1 MGYALALTAFLMM
14 IVVIGTLAIFALK
27 IAMQQGAA
35 LSGFVSDESGLEI
48 MGFSL
53 SSNTLASLI
62 ASTVNTLFITL
73 FNAIY
78 RTVGIRLTEWEN
90 HRTESDYENSL
101 IRKNF
106 CFQFVNSYI
115 SFFYIAFAKPLE
127 PNLFGLTVTEELPA
141 SASGGN
147 GDSLTSQT
155 RPLLDVCKGGSGV
168 LAGAPGACMGDLVM
182 QMLVV
187 VVGKQFVRNLLA
199 ALIPWAQLTFAALCR
214 TCSCRARRAAGVDG
228 GMDGAG
234 GGGGGG
240 RRGSSGGSPD
250 ELAGSAK
257 LEHESKLGAPR
268 SMYWEYN
275 EMAIQFGYVTMFAAA
290 APWAAALCMLNNAF
304 ERNLD
309 ALRMLYAQQ
318 QAPYVGAS
326 SIGAWATVFQ
336 ILSYAAI
343 VTNIAIMGLTSGA
356 LSVIYGMSSFEIT
369 CLCIALEHLLLIWK
383 FIVQVRV
390 AETPRWVRKAH
401 AYQSWLVRRGQEG
414 MVPSDYHAEA
424 LQAQYDDDEEDEFQM
439 FRL

>member
-35 LSGFVSDESGLEI
+35 LSGLVSDDSGLEV

-53 SSNTLASLI
+53 DSNTLASLI

-127 PNLFGLTVTEELPA
+127 PNLFGLSVTEEVPA
-141 SASGGN
+141 GTSGG
-147 GDSLTSQT
+147 GGGGTLTSQT

-168 LAGAPGACMGDLVM
+168 VAGAPGACMGDLVM

-199 ALIPWAQLTFAALCR
+199 ALIPWTQLTLAALCR
-214 TCSCRARRAAGVDG
+214 TCSGKSRRAGGVE
-228 GMDGAG
+228 
-234 GGGGGG
+234 GG
-240 RRGSSGGSPD
+240 RGQSNSPD
-250 ELAGSAK
+250 ELTGARK

-290 APWAAALCMLNNAF
+290 APWAAALCMLNNYF

-356 LSVIYGMSSFEIT
+356 LTVIYRMSSFEVT
-369 CLCIALEHLLLIWK
+369 CLCIILEHLLLIWK
-383 FIVQVRV
+383 FVVQVRV

-424 LQAQYDDDEEDEFQM
+424 LQAQYDDEEEDEFEM